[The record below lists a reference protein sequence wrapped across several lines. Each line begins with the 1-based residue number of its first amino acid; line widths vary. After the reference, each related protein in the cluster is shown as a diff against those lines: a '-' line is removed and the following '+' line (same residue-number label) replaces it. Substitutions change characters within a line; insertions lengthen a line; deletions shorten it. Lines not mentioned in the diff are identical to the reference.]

1 MSPRRPARRIEKS
14 DDRGGI
20 NTTYEAK
27 KVYAASYD
35 FGHDEILR
43 SAQPGATTPLDEMLK
58 RAAPLDAIGAKLVT
72 HYAFDLRFGIG
83 PYRESEVTYGELAKR
98 VRGMDALTVP
108 VEERIVEDNRIRY
121 LMEEFLDNGV
131 GKLFSLSWTEFV
143 SLPRHEVDMM
153 LEVAGQRRK
162 RHQPLE

>member
-1 MSPRRPARRIEKS
+1 
-14 DDRGGI
+14 
-20 NTTYEAK
+20 
-27 KVYAASYD
+27 
-35 FGHDEILR
+35 
-43 SAQPGATTPLDEMLK
+43 MLK